1 MVVVGEPAAGL
12 YDMGWICSL
21 MAEHQFVELEDEGSN
36 PFRSVE
42 LFSLIGRTMAF

>member
-12 YDMGWICSL
+12 YAIGGICSL

-36 PFRSVE
+36 PFRSDLV
-42 LFSLIGRTMAF
+42 